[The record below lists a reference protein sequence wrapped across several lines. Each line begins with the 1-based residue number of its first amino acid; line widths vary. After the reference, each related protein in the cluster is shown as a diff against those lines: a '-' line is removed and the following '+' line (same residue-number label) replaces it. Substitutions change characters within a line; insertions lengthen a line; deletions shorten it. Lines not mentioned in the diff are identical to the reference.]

1 VRESPGSFQ
10 EEGRPILSFEQ
21 NEAALMRAV
30 DAWNSGDVDSYLE
43 LYDERLKLH
52 AGTYD
57 FPDKMSVAEMYRGFF
72 AATADLV
79 LTIDQ
84 AFGDGDKLC
93 ARYTVTARHTG
104 ELMGIPP
111 TGAEISII
119 GITIMH
125 FENGR
130 VLERWDMDDSAEL
143 FARLRGDA
151 GR

>member
-1 VRESPGSFQ
+1 
-10 EEGRPILSFEQ
+10 LSFEQ

-30 DAWNSGDVDSYLE
+30 NAWNAGDVDSYLD

-52 AGTYD
+52 AGTYE
-57 FPDKMSVAEMYRGFF
+57 FPDKNSVAEMYRGFF
-72 AATADLV
+72 AATTDLV
-79 LTIDQ
+79 LTIDE
-84 AFGDGDKLC
+84 AFGDSDKLC

-104 ELMGIPP
+104 DLMGIPP

-130 VLERWDMDDSAEL
+130 VLERWDIDDSAEQ
-143 FARLRGDA
+143 FAKLRGDA
-151 GR
+151 GH